1 MSKKISIILCFLT
14 AFVCYAQEYNYARY
28 AIDMQY
34 NKSSGK
40 LSPQRQ
46 KIYTRLLDNTNK
58 LQLEI
63 IIDEGYSLTRLMD
76 ALSFD
81 ELDYSSGAFLT
92 AVGLGNDMCGDL
104 NNHIYYEKLFGS
116 SVKNHYRKYENLLSK
131 WEITGETKIVDNI
144 TLRKATTTY
153 TRANGSI
160 YSVIA
165 WFDASKPQ
173 SIGPAHYNGLPGVIT
188 ELYIESYDGVPLFTH
203 RFNLIELSYKKK
215 VDPIVVPPT
224 DAKVMTFKESDNLY
238 RGIIEKRDEILSNN

>member
-1 MSKKISIILCFLT
+1 MIKKISIILCVLT

-28 AIDMQY
+28 AIEVKY
-34 NKSSGK
+34 NKNSGK

-46 KIYTRLLDNTNK
+46 KIYARLLGNTNK
-58 LQLEI
+58 LQLET
-63 IIDEGYSLTRLMD
+63 IIDEGYSFTKLID
-76 ALSFD
+76 ALSID
-81 ELDYSSGAFLT
+81 ELDYSSGAFILGI
-92 AVGLGNDMCGDL
+92 GLGNDIYGDL
-104 NNHIYYEKLFGS
+104 DNHIYYSEHGGSVEKHY
-116 SVKNHYRKYENLLSK
+116 VKSENLLSK
-131 WEITGETKIVDNI
+131 WEITGETNIVDNI
-144 TLRKATTTY
+144 TLRKATTLY
-153 TRANGSI
+153 TTPNGAR
-160 YSVIA
+160 YSVYA

-173 SIGPAHYNGLPGVIT
+173 SMGPAHYNGLPGVIT